1 MSEGRREGERRQH
14 APQSVCT
21 LHAHERSYG
30 CSEDA
35 SFARS
40 FDPCTSILTMHSRR
54 KSRVVGRT
62 SRHHGWANPG
72 NREEPTLGSTRTDGA
87 RLAAC
92 HRFRKGEGVA
102 RQKRKEVEAS
112 VPARIEE
119 LGFGCPHVE
128 VQLQKSVGDV
138 WSRISSA
145 NALQKERTG
154 SSEQGPS
161 TSRSSAGET
170 VGGYEARNARRES
183 SSPVK
188 TGEHRRKAQSGER
201 SPFSGVAIAKS
212 GACFAGPGL

>member
-1 MSEGRREGERRQH
+1 
-14 APQSVCT
+14 V
-21 LHAHERSYG
+21 
-30 CSEDA
+30 SEDA

-40 FDPCTSILTMHSRR
+40 FGPCTSILTMHPRR
-54 KSRVVGRT
+54 KSRMVGRT

-92 HRFRKGEGVA
+92 HRSRKGEGVA

-161 TSRSSAGET
+161 S
-170 VGGYEARNARRES
+170 
-183 SSPVK
+183 K
-188 TGEHRRKAQSGER
+188 
-201 SPFSGVAIAKS
+201 
-212 GACFAGPGL
+212 